1 MKITFFADH
10 EKASHISQTLQIPV
24 IVNETEKGCEI
35 SFEINSE
42 FMNIT
47 AFLLFQAGCH
57 YAFDQSKKI
66 LRNNFPTEFK

>member
-10 EKASHISQTLQIPV
+10 EKASHISKTLQVPV
-24 IVNETEKGCEI
+24 EVKETSKGCEI
-35 SFEINSE
+35 SFNINDE

-57 YAFDQSKKI
+57 YAFEQSKKI